1 MMKRNISEITQ
12 DCVLS
17 DYEAASITGGHWAA
31 RAYKIIRNALRD
43 GAIYTA
49 FEKLAGSFTTDIE
62 LSQRDLERADA
73 GYTHLG
79 GRQPWL

>member
-1 MMKRNISEITQ
+1 MKLLLLQADIGLPER
-12 DCVLS
+12 
-17 DYEAASITGGHWAA
+17 
-31 RAYKIIRNALRD
+31 IRNALRD

-62 LSQRDLERADA
+62 PSQRDLERAEA